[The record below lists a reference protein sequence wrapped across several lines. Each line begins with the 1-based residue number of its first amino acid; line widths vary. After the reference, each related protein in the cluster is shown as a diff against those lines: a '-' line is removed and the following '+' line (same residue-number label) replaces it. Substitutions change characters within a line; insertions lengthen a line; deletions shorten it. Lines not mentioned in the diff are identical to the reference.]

1 MDRLNI
7 NNNKTFQNDYDK
19 AQNKINKEEINEL
32 NKLIDNN
39 EKDVSDIN

>member
-7 NNNKTFQNDYDK
+7 NNYKTFSKWLWQT
-19 AQNKINKEEINEL
+19 QNKINIEEINEL

-39 EKDVSDIN
+39 EMDFSNIN